1 MRLVFCTALVVFACS
16 SAALSQAVAQQQPS
30 TAVPVEG
37 NNRRNQ
43 SYWLFLPHL
52 ERTRIAGRPGGAEEL
67 LGSRMRLRQFDLE
80 MAAAGAA
87 FVVCVFPVNRSFSV
101 MANSFRELNGGLR
114 RARGSLL
121 SYFAA
126 GARLLK
132 STSDA
137 AARYVKADHTATA
150 WLSCFGSIL
159 SSVSSAV

>member
-1 MRLVFCTALVVFACS
+1 MRQVFCTALVVFAYS
-16 SAALSQAVAQQQPS
+16 SPPISQVLAQQQPS
-30 TAVPVEG
+30 TAIPVEG

-43 SYWLFLPHL
+43 SHWLFLHL
-52 ERTRIAGRPGGAEEL
+52 ERTHIAGRTSGAEEL
-67 LGSRMRLRQFDLE
+67 LGSRMRLRQLDLE

-114 RARGSLL
+114 RAWGSLL

-137 AARYVKADHTATA
+137 AARYVKADQTATA